1 MKRRKA
7 WGIAAGLVVLAGL
20 ALALLANH
28 AARGKLGSVVANEGF
43 ESVRDGKPDA
53 WVLDEAVAGKGS
65 VTVSDAWPGANGR
78 VLVLTPNAKNG
89 GEQPLGVGQMLDAST
104 LRNRTV
110 TVEMVA
116 AATGGATAVVGVHAI
131 GDAGDVGFVQ
141 LTQGDSRGVL
151 KRQVATLKV
160 KQGARNLIV
169 YAVSIGTGGKA
180 VFDSVQVSTVA
191 RADAGGMESASKS
204 DASPDGATGNAEI
217 LVDTSR
223 SLRQVPATLF
233 GTNVEW
239 IFDGQ
244 GLWSAREGKLDAGA
258 VALTRQ
264 LSPTLIRFP
273 GGVFSDTYH
282 WRNGV
287 GPQDQRPVTTHYPG
301 GPRSRHSFGIPELV
315 ELSNAVG
322 AQLLLTVNA
331 GTGTAEEAADWVRY
345 MKHSGSA
352 PVRYW
357 EVGNELYMKDDLS
370 GASMTADA
378 YARRFMLFAGA
389 MRKED
394 PSIKIG
400 AIGGLNYGTYS
411 FVDDPE
417 WTSKVL
423 ARTAGQVDFLA
434 IHNAY
439 APVVMGSSGSSDP
452 RDVYLAMMAAPVGI
466 EANLREVSALLAQKE
481 TKARPIAIAVT
492 EWGPFFHVLPSS
504 PWVDHVKTMGS
515 ALFVASTMNAFLR
528 TPRVE
533 IANFFKLTEPGFMGW
548 VGRRDGKATANAPAM
563 AFELYRRKL
572 GTNLVHVDSSIGPT
586 FDADAVGVVGAASD
600 VPVLDAVATFDNGK
614 LVLIVVNR
622 SDTRT
627 VHTSLKLTGR
637 TGFGKGTV
645 EGIQAPSFDSNTGT
659 TLPKIPGI
667 EWAPQVSLGRH
678 ALGAQSEIR
687 RFKAEL
693 AVPPAGSDGLT
704 RVAFDFQP
712 LSITSITFEPVA
724 PGDE

>member
-7 WGIAAGLVVLAGL
+7 WGIAAGLLVLAGL
-20 ALALLANH
+20 AWALLLNH
-28 AARGKLGSVVANEGF
+28 AARGDLSPVVVNEGF
-43 ESVRDGKPDA
+43 ESVRDGMPEA
-53 WVLDEAVAGKGS
+53 WVLDKAVAGKGS
-65 VTVSDAWPGANGR
+65 VTVADAWPGANGR
-78 VLVLTPNAKNG
+78 ALVLSPNANNG

-104 LRNRTV
+104 LGNRTV
-110 TVEMVA
+110 MVEMMA

-131 GDAGDVGFVQ
+131 GERGDAGFVQ
-141 LTQGDSRGVL
+141 LRQGDSRGVL
-151 KRQVATLKV
+151 ERQVATLKV
-160 KQGARNLIV
+160 KPGARNLIV
-169 YAVSIGTGGKA
+169 YAVSVGTGGKA
-180 VFDSVQVSTVA
+180 VFDSVQVSAVV
-191 RADAGGMESASKS
+191 RPDAGATGSANAQ
-204 DASPDGATGNAEI
+204 ASGGATGGNAEI
-217 LVDTSR
+217 LIDTSR
-223 SLRQVPATLF
+223 SLRQVPATIF

-244 GLWSAREGKLDAGA
+244 GLWSAKDGKLDAGA
-258 VALTRQ
+258 VALARQ

-282 WRNGV
+282 WRDGI
-287 GPQDQRPVTTHYPG
+287 GPQDQRPVTQHYPG

-331 GTGTAEEAADWVRY
+331 GTGTATEAADWVRH
-345 MKHSGSA
+345 MKRPGSA

-370 GASMTADA
+370 GASMSADE
-378 YARRFMLFAGA
+378 YARRFMLFANA
-389 MRKED
+389 MRDAD
-394 PSIKIG
+394 PSIRIG
-400 AIGGLNYGTYS
+400 AIGGLNYGPFS
-411 FVDDPE
+411 FIDDPQ

-423 ARTAGQVDFLA
+423 ARTASQVDFLA

-439 APVVMGSSGSSDP
+439 APVVMGPSASGSV

-466 EANLREVSALLAQKE
+466 EANLREVSALLTQKE

-533 IANFFKLTEPGFMGW
+533 IANFFKLADHGFMGW
-548 VGRRDGKATANAPAM
+548 IGRRGGKATTTAPAM

-572 GTNLVHVDSSIGPT
+572 GTNLVHVDSSTGPT
-586 FDADAVGVVGAASD
+586 FDADAVGVVAATSD
-600 VPVLDAVATFDNGK
+600 VPVLDAVATFDGGR
-614 LVLIVVNR
+614 LVVLVVNR
-622 SDTRT
+622 SDSRT
-627 VHTSLKLTGR
+627 VRTALNLAGR

-645 EGIQAPSFDSNTGT
+645 EGIQAASFDSNTGT
-659 TLPKIPGI
+659 TLPRIPGI
-667 EWAPQVSLGRH
+667 EWAPQVSLGRF

-687 RFKAEL
+687 RFQAEL
-693 AVPPAGSDGLT
+693 PVPPAGSDGVT

-712 LSITSITFEPVA
+712 LSITSITFEPAA
-724 PGDE
+724 PGDD